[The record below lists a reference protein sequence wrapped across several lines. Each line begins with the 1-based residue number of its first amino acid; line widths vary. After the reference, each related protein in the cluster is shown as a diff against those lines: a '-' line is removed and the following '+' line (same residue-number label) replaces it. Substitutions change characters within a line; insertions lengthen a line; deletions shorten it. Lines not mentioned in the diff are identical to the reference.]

1 MPHRNTVSSI
11 PIVAAEAV
19 MSVSVSCQHRS
30 CRHGQRY
37 GCRPCRVQ
45 IQARQAIGLFDELIA
60 AAGGRLDREAID
72 AGADRVRRAA
82 EVFGRSIVQRDNK
95 LAAMMSAEP
104 SVSETAPAVTFSVM
118 LPVPA

>member
-1 MPHRNTVSSI
+1 
-11 PIVAAEAV
+11 
-19 MSVSVSCQHRS
+19 MSVSVSVS
-30 CRHGQRY
+30 NTDPADTVSVTL
-37 GCRPCRVQ
+37 RPCRVQ

-95 LAAMMSAEP
+95 LAGNDVRGAVGVGDRPGRHIQCDAAGPGIEAEGSQGRWP
-104 SVSETAPAVTFSVM
+104 R
-118 LPVPA
+118 